1 LHGNRLRGAAVPCQG
16 GFDQVRPAT
25 AGARSTD
32 RRPIVI
38 DYDPRHGFRST
49 AGRSRLDAAT
59 ICRLA
64 RLGGLDLT
72 FKIMDPELKYS
83 RSEHWERS
91 FRIFDQLL

>member
-1 LHGNRLRGAAVPCQG
+1 MATDSAALRFPVKEGSTRS
-16 GFDQVRPAT
+16 DRPQP
-25 AGARSTD
+25 ARG
-32 RRPIVI
+32 RPIGGPCVI